1 MNVLEYL
8 PRVLVQ
14 VDSASKDSQDRIGAC
29 SRELRLPEQGTETV
43 DSRLTSSVL
52 TSIGSGDASLLVAT
66 RGLALRTLCMCFFSA
81 CSNLHSKEQILTWC
95 KLVGAAGG
103 RTILKRPG
111 LGKYYPIRFQP
122 S

>member
-66 RGLALRTLCMCFFSA
+66 SGPALRTLCMCFLARVAICTPKSKY
-81 CSNLHSKEQILTWC
+81 LHRAS
-95 KLVGAAGG
+95 
-103 RTILKRPG
+103 
-111 LGKYYPIRFQP
+111 
-122 S
+122 